1 MGRVM
6 PIRCHLLAL
15 LLGTAVAM
23 TACHDGEDHP
33 WPMWEMRIPY
43 SPRVTGGYPMVGPIT
58 RYESLSDCRATRAK
72 MIRSLEQWAS
82 DQELSRLLRG
92 RAWCRPAWPDT
103 VNWGRIDATSED
115 VVVWTMKD
123 TVYNQKRLE
132 KWSGAK

>member
-1 MGRVM
+1 MM

-43 SPRVTGGYPMVGPIT
+43 SPRVTGGYPMMGPIT
-58 RYESLSDCRATRAK
+58 RYESLRDCRATRTK
-72 MIRSLEQWAS
+72 MIRSLEQSAS
-82 DQELSRLLRG
+82 GQELPRLLRG
-92 RAWCRPAWPDT
+92 RTWCRPAWPDT
-103 VNWGRIDATSED
+103 VNWARIDAKSEED
-115 VVVWTMKD
+115 VVIWTMKR
-123 TVYNQKRLE
+123 TTANENRLQ